1 MASLARYVCVN
12 ILLRTVCP
20 QSAVLLKNL
29 QLEMAMVTTRVPKRD
44 HFIAHQVFM
53 NIFPKLH

>member
-29 QLEMAMVTTRVPKRD
+29 QFEMAMVTTRVPKRD
-44 HFIAHQVFM
+44 PENKAGVWVG
-53 NIFPKLH
+53 